1 MKGKLRWKLGEK
13 EQGLAAVGAC
23 HRGYILHDGEEE
35 FARIYPNGGGWK
47 SAQKGWYWTASV
59 GELSVNTFASPVADI
74 DQAKRNA
81 RAYVDKALK
90 EQPQ

>member
-13 EQGLAAVGAC
+13 ETGLRAVGAR
-23 HRGYILHDGEEE
+23 HRGYILHDGEQEY
-35 FARIYPNGGGWK
+35 ARIYPNGGGWRGK
-47 SAQKGWYWTASV
+47 QNGWFWTANV
-59 GELSVNTFASPVADI
+59 GIYRINTCANPVDDI
-74 DQAKRNA
+74 DKAKRDA